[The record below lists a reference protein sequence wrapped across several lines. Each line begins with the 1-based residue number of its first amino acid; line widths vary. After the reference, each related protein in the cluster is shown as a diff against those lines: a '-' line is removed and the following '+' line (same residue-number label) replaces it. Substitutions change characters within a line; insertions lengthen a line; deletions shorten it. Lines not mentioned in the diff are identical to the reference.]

1 VQEFADGWR
10 SRGFSESFRCYYDT
24 TEPSRVI
31 AEKMYSINDVVH
43 SMTWPSLAV
52 VVCGLVFLRLQTR
65 RHKLTLCGRRTA
77 ASLPAASGDVV
88 KKPLR
93 QQQQQQ
99 QQRDQDDGAD
109 SDDLNAIST
118 SYSGAKNNRISSRS
132 ASAAASDD
140 DDDDDDDDADDD
152 MKGDASV
159 REDTESQRSYP
170 TPQACYMSSS
180 TSSLSSSSSV
190 TWSGRRQRLHL
201 IQSASSPALDDD
213 CQLTD
218 LGCRPLSTSHSAA
231 ELATSPYHSRRET
244 QVDVA

>member
-1 VQEFADGWR
+1 
-10 SRGFSESFRCYYDT
+10 
-24 TEPSRVI
+24 
-31 AEKMYSINDVVH
+31 MYSINDVVH

-132 ASAAASDD
+132 DSAAASD